1 MFFSY
6 SYQAIFDP
14 ITTMTFGW
22 LKARGNKL
30 FSNVEHS
37 YLSFI
42 YFDDCLNFGLPKTLE
57 SSEVGLTRIGY

>member
-1 MFFSY
+1 
-6 SYQAIFDP
+6 
-14 ITTMTFGW
+14 MTFSW